1 MYLPDVNF
9 FVPKEPAAY
18 TDKDMWVG
26 NELVINKHRFRLVA
40 ADEYA
45 LRYMELHSEQVSPVD
60 PVDIPFVLKLF
71 IHIFLCVRLSI
82 HKCIRCLSSSAAFS
96 CPLFKIGLFLE
107 NGLVYFISGYKIR

>member
-60 PVDIPFVLKLF
+60 PVDIPFVFKLF
-71 IHIFLCVRLSI
+71 CTYFSLCKVVNTQVYKVFI
-82 HKCIRCLSSSAAFS
+82 IISS
-96 CPLFKIGLFLE
+96 L
-107 NGLVYFISGYKIR
+107 